1 MSVLRT
7 LYMPGTQKCQ
17 KWVSDTLELELWVFV
32 SHQVGIVIQM
42 QVLLI
47 IKQYTLNK
55 TKYANITDQ
64 SIQ

>member
-1 MSVLRT
+1 
-7 LYMPGTQKCQ
+7 MPGTQKFQ
-17 KWVSDTLELELWVFV
+17 KWVSHTLELELWVFA

-55 TKYANITDQ
+55 TKYMTITDQ
-64 SIQ
+64 SIH